1 MIYFFFF
8 TALLLLVAGCLAS
21 VALSART
28 VSKYITAQDQDRYGK
43 IFAEGL
49 KSTDLQAVYFSTANG
64 VSAGDKT
71 AEACK
76 RLVAVYGES
85 KLNDFERN
93 FYLAAAWKNLA
104 CKEAIAAKVKDA
116 VKGSLG
122 KDTGSAQEIYFN
134 LFAAKALGLAI
145 DDAVKAQVGKNLQAL
160 LKKDDTLNSLGHGF
174 AVAAEIGASGAF
186 AFDRVE
192 EAFVQADEVDG
203 KMLQFEGGLSITA
216 LVVNSAFK
224 LASSLKKPV
233 PINAEQAVKF
243 ATYFLSRTSVQTPKG
258 VSILL
263 EALNT
268 LTAEKT
274 IAPVC
279 IALSGNGQ
287 LQPESPVLGV
297 KISDLLGKPLSPALA
312 VVSTTI
318 TSKTTNEALAS
329 KVNLVPTN
337 SDPTVFVYNLKA
349 LNPARGQY
357 KVDIETGSYKQN
369 LKINVLGKVKVASL
383 EIGVGDS
390 DSTSAV
396 KKHSVTYSKKLDTE
410 LAADSQQKIVLRTQ
424 LVDESSGK
432 PLNVHQ
438 AFVLLRNKATG
449 QEIIFVAEADS
460 SKAYKF
466 EMDVGARSADFG
478 YKSGTYSVELIVGD
492 ALISNSFK
500 WLVADVNIKF
510 AGDSPKESDNSA
522 RKPRPEI
529 IHQFRVPEKRPPR
542 VVSDLFTGLCIAPL
556 ALLFILW
563 AKLRT
568 NVSNFPF
575 SLSAVGFHLGLG
587 AILALFGVFWLKL
600 NMFETLRYLIP
611 LALVTFFCGNRLLR
625 SIAGRATEK

>member
-1 MIYFFFF
+1 MKAI
-8 TALLLLVAGCLAS
+8 ALLLLVAGCLAS

-49 KSTDLQAVYFSTANG
+49 KSTDLQAVFFSTANG
-64 VSAGDKT
+64 VTAGDRT
-71 AEACK
+71 PEACK

-85 KLNDFERN
+85 KLNDFEKN
-93 FYLAAAWKNLA
+93 YYLAGAWKNLA
-104 CKEAIAAKVKDA
+104 CKEPIAAKVKDG
-116 VKGSLG
+116 VKAALA
-122 KDTGSAQEIYFN
+122 KDAGSAQEIYFN
-134 LFAAKALGLAI
+134 LFAAKALGLPV
-145 DDAVKAQVGKNLQAL
+145 DDTVKAQVGKNLQAL

-174 AVAAEIGASGAF
+174 AVAAELGAAGAF

-216 LVVNSAFK
+216 LVVNGAFK
-224 LASSLKKPV
+224 LATSLKKPV

-243 ATYFLSRTSVQTPKG
+243 ATYFLSRSSVQTPKG

-268 LTAEKT
+268 LTSEKT

-318 TSKTTNEALAS
+318 TSKATNEALAS

-337 SDPTVFVYNLKA
+337 SDPTVFIYNLKA

-369 LKINVLGKVKVASL
+369 LKINVLGKVKVVSL

-396 KKHSVTYSKKLDTE
+396 KKHSVAFANKLDTE
-410 LAADSQQKIVLRTQ
+410 LAADAQQKIVLRTQ
-424 LVDESSGK
+424 LVDESSAK
-432 PLNVHQ
+432 PINVHQ
-438 AFVLLRNKATG
+438 AFVLLRNKATA

-478 YKSGTYSVELIVGD
+478 YKSGLYSVELIVGD

-510 AGDSPKESDNSA
+510 GADSPKESDNPQT

-529 IHQFRVPEKRPPR
+529 VHQFRVPEKRPPR
-542 VVSDLFTGLCIAPL
+542 LVSDLFTGLCIAPL

-600 NMFETLRYLIP
+600 NMFETLRLLIP
-611 LALVTFFCGNRLLR
+611 LALLTFFCGNRLLR

>member
-1 MIYFFFF
+1 MKAI
-8 TALLLLVAGCLAS
+8 ALLLVAGCLAS
-21 VALSART
+21 GALSART
-28 VSKYITAQDQDRYGK
+28 VSKYITKQDQDRYGK
-43 IFAEGL
+43 IFADGL
-49 KSTDLQAVYFSTANG
+49 KSSDLQAVYFSSG
-64 VSAGDKT
+64 SAGVT
-71 AEACK
+71 AGDRTPEACK

-85 KLNDFERN
+85 KLNEFEKN
-93 FYLAAAWKNLA
+93 FYLAGAWKNLG
-104 CKEAIAAKVKDA
+104 CKEPIAAKVKEG
-116 VKGSLG
+116 VKGALG
-122 KDTGSAQEIYFN
+122 KDAGSAQEVYFN
-134 LFAAKALGLAI
+134 LMAAKALGLTV
-145 DDAVKAQVGKNLQAL
+145 DDGVKAQVGKNLQAL

-174 AVAAEIGASGAF
+174 AVAAEIGAPGAF

-224 LASSLKKPV
+224 LAANLKKPV

-243 ATYFLSRTSVQTPKG
+243 ATYFLSRSSVQTPKG

-268 LTAEKT
+268 LTSEKT
-274 IAPVC
+274 IAPICV
-279 IALSGNGQ
+279 ALSGNGQ

-297 KISDLLGKPLSPALA
+297 KVSDLLGKPLSPALA

-329 KVNLVPTN
+329 KVNLVQTN
-337 SDPTVFVYNLKA
+337 SDPTVYVYNLKA

-357 KVDIETGSYKQN
+357 KVDVESGSYKQN
-369 LKINVLGKVKVASL
+369 LKVNVLGKVKVASL

-396 KKHSVTYSKKLDTE
+396 KKHTVAFNKKLDTE
-410 LAADSQQKIVLRTQ
+410 LAADAQQKIVLRTQ

-432 PLNVHQ
+432 PINVHQ
-438 AFVLLRNKATG
+438 AFVLLRNKATS

-466 EMDVGARSADFG
+466 EMDVGARSADFNYQNG
-478 YKSGTYSVELIVGD
+478 LYSLELLVGD
-492 ALISNSFK
+492 ALISNSFS
-500 WLVADVNIKF
+500 WHVADVNIKF
-510 AGDSPKESDNSA
+510 GADSPSETANTS

-542 VVSDLFTGLCIAPL
+542 LVSDLFTGLCIAPL
-556 ALLFILW
+556 GLLFILW

-575 SLSAVGFHLGLG
+575 SLSAVGFHLGFG
-587 AILALFGVFWLKL
+587 AILALFFIFWLKL
-600 NMFETLRYLIP
+600 NMFETLRFLIP
-611 LALVTFFCGNRLLR
+611 LALLTFFCGNRLLR
-625 SIAGRATEK
+625 SIAGRGASSSEK

>member
-1 MIYFFFF
+1 MKAI
-8 TALLLLVAGCLAS
+8 ALLLLVAGCLAS

-49 KSTDLQAVYFSTANG
+49 KSTDLQAVYFSTASG
-64 VSAGDKT
+64 GLSAADKT
-71 AEACK
+71 VEACK
-76 RLVAVYGES
+76 RLVTVYGES

-93 FYLAAAWKNLA
+93 FYLAGAWKNLA
-104 CKEAIAAKVKDA
+104 CKEAIAGKVKDA

-122 KDTGSAQEIYFN
+122 KDAGSAQEIYFN

-145 DDAVKAQVGKNLQAL
+145 DDAVKTQVGKNLQAL

-337 SDPTVFVYNLKA
+337 SDPTVFIYNLKA

-396 KKHSVTYSKKLDTE
+396 KKHSVTFSKKLDTE

-478 YKSGTYSVELIVGD
+478 YKSGTYSIELIVGD

-510 AGDSPKESDNSA
+510 ASDSPKESDNTA

>member
-1 MIYFFFF
+1 MKAI
-8 TALLLLVAGCLAS
+8 ALLLLVAGCLAS

-64 VSAGDKT
+64 VTAGDKT
-71 AEACK
+71 PEACK

-85 KLNDFERN
+85 KLNDFEKN
-93 FYLAAAWKNLA
+93 YYLAGAWKNLA
-104 CKEAIAAKVKDA
+104 CKEPIAAKVRDA
-116 VKGSLG
+116 VKAALA
-122 KDTGSAQEIYFN
+122 KDAGSAQEIYFN
-134 LFAAKALGLAI
+134 LFAAKALGLPV
-145 DDAVKAQVGKNLQAL
+145 DDTVKAQVGKNLQAL

-174 AVAAEIGASGAF
+174 AVAAELGTAGAF

-216 LVVNSAFK
+216 LVVNGALK
-224 LASSLKKPV
+224 LATSLKKPV

-243 ATYFLSRTSVQTPKG
+243 ATYFLSRSSVQTPKG

-268 LTAEKT
+268 LTSEKS

-318 TSKTTNEALAS
+318 TSKATNEALAS

-369 LKINVLGKVKVASL
+369 LKINVLGKVKVVSL

-396 KKHSVTYSKKLDTE
+396 KKHSVAFANKLDTE
-410 LAADSQQKIVLRTQ
+410 LAADAQQKIVLRTQ
-424 LVDESSGK
+424 LVDESSAK
-432 PLNVHQ
+432 PINVHQ
-438 AFVLLRNKATG
+438 AFVLLRNKATA

-478 YKSGTYSVELIVGD
+478 YKSGLYSVELIVGD

-510 AGDSPKESDNSA
+510 GTDSLKESDNPQT

-542 VVSDLFTGLCIAPL
+542 LVSDLFTGLCIAPL

-600 NMFETLRYLIP
+600 NMFETLRLLIP
-611 LALVTFFCGNRLLR
+611 LALLTFFCGNRLLR

>member
-1 MIYFFFF
+1 MKAI
-8 TALLLLVAGCLAS
+8 ALLLLVAGCLVS
-21 VALSART
+21 VALSARA
-28 VSKYITAQDQDRYGK
+28 VSKYITGHDQDRYQT

-49 KSTDLQAVYFSTANG
+49 KSNDLQSVYFASASKG
-64 VSAGDKT
+64 VTAGDKT
-71 AEACK
+71 PEACK
-76 RLVAVYGES
+76 RLAAVYGES
-85 KLNDFERN
+85 KLNDFEKN
-93 FYLAAAWKNLA
+93 FYLAGTWKNLA
-104 CKEAIAAKVKDA
+104 CKEAIATKVKDA
-116 VKGSLG
+116 VKSALTKDAGS
-122 KDTGSAQEIYFN
+122 TQEIYFN
-134 LFAAKALGLAI
+134 LHAAKALGLPI
-145 DDAVKAQVGKNLQAL
+145 DETVKAQLGKNLQAL

-174 AVAAEIGASGAF
+174 AVAAEIGTSGAF

-224 LASSLKKPV
+224 LATSLKKPI
-233 PINAEQAVKF
+233 PISADQAVKF
-243 ATYFLSRTSVQTPKG
+243 ATYFLSRSSVQTPKG
-258 VSILL
+258 ISILL

-268 LTAEKT
+268 LAAQKT
-274 IAPVC
+274 IAPIC

-312 VVSTTI
+312 VVSTTV
-318 TSKTTNEALAS
+318 TSKAGEALVS

-337 SDPTVFVYNLKA
+337 SDPSVYVYNLKA

-357 KVDIETGSYKQN
+357 KVDIEAGTYKQT

-383 EIGVGDS
+383 EVGVGDS
-390 DSTSAV
+390 DSASAV
-396 KKHSVTYSKKLDTE
+396 KKHAVTYGKKLDTE
-410 LAADSQQKIVLRTQ
+410 LAADAQQKIVLRTQ
-424 LVDESSGK
+424 LVDETSGK
-432 PLNVHQ
+432 PIAVHQ
-438 AFVLLRNKATG
+438 AFVLLRNKASN
-449 QEIIFVAEADS
+449 QEIIFVAEADT

-478 YKSGTYSVELIVGD
+478 HKSGIYSVELIVGD

-510 AGDSPKESDNSA
+510 GSDAPKESTTTS
-522 RKPRPEI
+522 RQPRQEI

-542 VVSDLFTGLCIAPL
+542 FVSDLFTGLCIAPL
-556 ALLFILW
+556 GLLFILW

-568 NVSNFPF
+568 NVSNFPC
-575 SLSAVGFHLGLG
+575 SLSAIGFHVGLG
-587 AILALFGVFWLKL
+587 AILALFGIFWFKL

-625 SIAGRATEK
+625 AIAGRASEK